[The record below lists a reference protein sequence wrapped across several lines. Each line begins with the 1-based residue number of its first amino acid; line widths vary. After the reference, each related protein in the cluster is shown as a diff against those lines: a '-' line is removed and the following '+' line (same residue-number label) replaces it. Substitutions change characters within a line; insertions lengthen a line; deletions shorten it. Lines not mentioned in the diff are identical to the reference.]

1 MNVERNLLVLLTLA
15 AVASP
20 ALGQVTV
27 PADRQASGDSQ
38 SAVGSPASGQ
48 QMAPAARQANGSSKS
63 AVASP
68 ALEQHTAPAARQAN
82 RGSKSAGPATGQ
94 QTAPAARQANG
105 GSKSVAAGPAAGQ
118 QAASAA
124 GQTNS
129 GKKIAAAVPDFS
141 GVWRHGSLP
150 WFVPPASGPGPV
162 TNRTRRK
169 DNGVSDYGMLV
180 GDYTNP
186 ILQPWA
192 AELVKKK
199 GEMSL
204 AGITYP
210 NPSNQCWPYPVP
222 FLFKHMAMEML
233 QRPDKVVMLFNE
245 DHEVRYVRMNQSHP
259 AKVKPSYHGDAVG
272 HYEGDTLVIDTVGI
286 KSDRPYAMIDLY
298 GTPYTEKLHV
308 VERYRLVDQEA
319 AKGTLER
326 AAKELWRPAGPFA
339 PNYADKYLQV
349 DFTIEDE
356 GTFTTP
362 WTASTI
368 YARDRGEWPEISC
381 AENPAGFHNDKEIG
395 IPHADKADF

>member
-1 MNVERNLLVLLTLA
+1 MNVQRNLLVLMTVA

-20 ALGQVTV
+20 ALGQVMV
-27 PADRQASGDSQ
+27 
-38 SAVGSPASGQ
+38 
-48 QMAPAARQANGSSKS
+48 PAARQTNG
-63 AVASP
+63 
-68 ALEQHTAPAARQAN
+68 
-82 RGSKSAGPATGQ
+82 GSKSTVAGPASGQ
-94 QTAPAARQANG
+94 QTAPAARQASG
-105 GSKSVAAGPAAGQ
+105 GSKSAVAGPAAGQ
-118 QAASAA
+118 QAAASAA
-124 GQTNS
+124 GQTKGGS
-129 GKKIAAAVPDFS
+129 KSAASVPDFS

-192 AELVKKK
+192 AEVVKKK
-199 GEMSL
+199 GELSL
-204 AGITYP
+204 AGVTYP
-210 NPSNQCWPYPVP
+210 NPSNQCWPEPVP

-245 DHEVRYVRMNQSHP
+245 DHEVRYVRLNQSHP
-259 AKVKPSYHGDAVG
+259 AKVKPSWHGDAIG

-286 KSDRPYAMIDLY
+286 KADRPYAMLDLY
-298 GTPYTEKLHV
+298 GTPYTDKLHV
-308 VERYRLVDQEA
+308 VERYRLLDRDA

-339 PNYADKYLQV
+339 PNYTDKYLQV
-349 DFTIEDE
+349 DFTIDDA
-356 GTFTTP
+356 GAFTTP
-362 WTASTI
+362 WTASVI
-368 YARDRGEWPEISC
+368 YARDRLEWPEISC